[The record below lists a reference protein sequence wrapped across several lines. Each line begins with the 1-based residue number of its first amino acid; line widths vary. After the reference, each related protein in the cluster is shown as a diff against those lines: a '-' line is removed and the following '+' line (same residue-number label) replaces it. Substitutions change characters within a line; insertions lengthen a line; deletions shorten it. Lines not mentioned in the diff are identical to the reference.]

1 MVIAKRAAGLDV
13 GNAGVSVRMCAQW
26 ALAGARD
33 NGAHVGTSTRGE
45 LACSGTC
52 WRTSLVA
59 TQSRPPAFQP

>member
-13 GNAGVSVRMCAQW
+13 GNAGVRMCAQW

-33 NGAHVGTSTRGE
+33 NCAHVGTSTRGE

-59 TQSRPPAFQP
+59 TQSRPAAFQP